1 MELLLACSL
10 EDFPTHI
17 FANETVNYEEHH
29 PLDGVEEAE
38 EPLDHLRCYIVTNHK
53 EAEGPRDPQDW
64 KENKGG
70 VKKSAAVQKVIV

>member
-17 FANETVNYEEHH
+17 LANETVYDEEHH

-38 EPLDHLRCYIVTNHK
+38 EPLNHL
-53 EAEGPRDPQDW
+53 
-64 KENKGG
+64 
-70 VKKSAAVQKVIV
+70 